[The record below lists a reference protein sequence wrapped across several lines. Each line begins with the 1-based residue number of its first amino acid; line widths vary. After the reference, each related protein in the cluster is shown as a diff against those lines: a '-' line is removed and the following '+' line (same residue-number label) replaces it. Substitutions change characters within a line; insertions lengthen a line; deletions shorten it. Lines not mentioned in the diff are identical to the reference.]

1 MALLNRQVLV
11 MYDVAGPDLWH
22 ERLVLFHI
30 HQDDYVVATPDSDIH
45 YEELSLVNSDLKGIR
60 VKPSPNTLPIGVAP
74 GQVYALPAFTAAQI
88 AALRNAGQQVL
99 REERLARGL
108 IEADGRPRADGGQI
122 ASSPFQAGQLYWV
135 AAEQSGEYKFGDEV
149 KGVADAPVRG
159 NKSVHVIADGTSI
172 FVECIDGEDRAKF
185 VQRPS
190 LWEHRVLPQE
200 IDALGKPECSLKD
213 AAKKASEV
221 EVAWVLTG
229 PRTAKWCVSYLVIE
243 GLGLEGH
250 HERFRQLCKVDA
262 SAWGVQEH
270 FQLSMII
277 KHALQVDQI
286 NGYNAMFCE
295 VIFRRM
301 QTIEFAYA
309 EKARD
314 AESRAIGGRLSLEE
328 QQTFGGLT
336 RQAATLMVCPELLDH
351 VKAEV
356 ERDANLAKNLRKARE
371 ERELAKKHGKKKGG
385 DEAP

>member
-1 MALLNRQVLV
+1 

-213 AAKKASEV
+213 H
-221 EVAWVLTG
+221 LT
-229 PRTAKWCVSYLVIE
+229 
-243 GLGLEGH
+243 
-250 HERFRQLCKVDA
+250 
-262 SAWGVQEH
+262 
-270 FQLSMII
+270 
-277 KHALQVDQI
+277 KHGIV
-286 NGYNAMFCE
+286 
-295 VIFRRM
+295 
-301 QTIEFAYA
+301 TIDLIHL
-309 EKARD
+309 KC
-314 AESRAIGGRLSLEE
+314 
-328 QQTFGGLT
+328 
-336 RQAATLMVCPELLDH
+336 MLDDH
-351 VKAEV
+351 
-356 ERDANLAKNLRKARE
+356 
-371 ERELAKKHGKKKGG
+371 RELKMFLH
-385 DEAP
+385 PPC